1 LKPFFAV
8 KNPKHLRRSIG
19 CSRAILPLL
28 VLWSIGFNAPPLLAN
43 EASSLPHYP
52 YDDLLR
58 YGYDDSS
65 VYGDGISPHAQRLR
79 LEIDLSRR
87 QLILYQ
93 DETQVKSYPVA
104 VGRQGWRTPIGSFEV
119 AQMIHDPA
127 WTNPFTGRVIAG
139 GSPENPLGRYWIG
152 FWTDGQNW
160 VGMHGTPNPESV
172 GREASHGCIRLYNR
186 DIQELFTLVQV
197 GTPVDV
203 VP

>member
-1 LKPFFAV
+1 LKSFFAV
-8 KNPKHLRRSIG
+8 KNPKIWRKALG
-19 CSRAILPLL
+19 CSRSILLL
-28 VLWSIGFNAPPLLAN
+28 GLWSIGFKPLPLQAN
-43 EASSLPHYP
+43 EASTIPYAV

-65 VYGDGISPHAQRLR
+65 VYGDGVSPSSQRLR
-79 LEIDLSRR
+79 LEIDLSSR
-87 QLILYQ
+87 QLLLYQ
-93 DETQVKSYPVA
+93 DETQLKSYPVA
-104 VGRQGWRTPIGSFEV
+104 VGRQGWRTPVGNFEV
-119 AQMIHDPA
+119 MQMIHDPA

-139 GSPENPLGRYWIG
+139 GNPENPLGRYWIG
-152 FWTDGQNW
+152 FWTDGHNW

-197 GTPVDV
+197 GTPVEV